1 MKNLIRFDWA
11 MKRLL
16 RNKANFGI
24 LEGLLSELLGEDL
37 KIDHLLES
45 ESNKED
51 ADNKLNRV
59 DMLVQNS
66 KGEQII
72 IEVQGNPEPDY
83 LMRMAFGTSK
93 LMVDNAWEGMEY
105 RKVKKIISLNI
116 VYFDLGH
123 GEDYIYHGTTNF
135 KGLNK
140 NDVLKLSAKEQAI
153 FQTLEIGKIYP
164 EYYIIKVNNFNDISK
179 NTLDEWIN
187 FLKNE
192 EVKEGTKAKGLREAK
207 EKLDKMKL
215 SKEERKEY
223 ERDLNTWR
231 DNVTALADNFREGKQ
246 EGIEIGEA
254 KKQEFAKEFADSKV
268 RQEKIEIVK
277 NCLKNGLSIEM
288 TATITGLSV
297 EEIRQIGLN

>member
-1 MKNLIRFDWA
+1 
-11 MKRLL
+11 
-16 RNKANFGI
+16 
-24 LEGLLSELLGEDL
+24 
-37 KIDHLLES
+37 
-45 ESNKED
+45 
-51 ADNKLNRV
+51 
-59 DMLVQNS
+59 
-66 KGEQII
+66 
-72 IEVQGNPEPDY
+72 
-83 LMRMAFGTSK
+83 MAFGTSK

-231 DNVTALADNFREGKQ
+231 DNVTALADNYREGKQ

-254 KKQEFAKEFADSKV
+254 KKKEFAKEFADSKV

-297 EEIRQIGLN
+297 EEIRQIGSN